1 MTNPV
6 SLPAGATLGKSFEH
20 GLDVN
25 LGTYGAPVWQP
36 IRRISGW
43 APTYPPVTTDVAT
56 YDDLGSPNEDVSGR
70 GFATAFT
77 VQGNRLLSTGLYL
90 PELEKI
96 LAAAKAKG
104 EGAILDVRWYHKP
117 ENGTPNPNDA
127 GRAYVRVEASRQ
139 NTGNAENEVYSVTLT
154 GKGSFE
160 PIANPFTG
168 WGETIPVLS
177 SVTPPTAGDGEMVT
191 ITGAG
196 FLGATAVTVDGDPV
210 PEFVVVNASTII
222 ATLPTG
228 DAGAVPVI
236 VTTPA
241 GPSTAL
247 VYTRGA

>member
-177 SVTPPTAGDGEMVT
+177 SVTPPTAGDGDMVT

-196 FLGATAVTVDGDPV
+196 FLGTTAVTVDGDAV

-222 ATLPTG
+222 ATLPAG